1 MKKIAPCAVLLAFA
15 LAFVGCNLQ
24 DEPEQSDTLQDAL
37 NAGGSV
43 NLDDHPFSRDKTY
56 TISGTS
62 TITGD
67 AKGTS
72 FIIADGADVTFD
84 GTKDIGTVTAG
95 STTSFNA
102 AVRAASRS
110 GGIKISLKGSGVK
123 IGKVFIK
130 VDCTFASDNADNS
143 FGSVVVAK
151 TVTSLKLEGQT
162 NVSALVSA
170 GESNIKITVSAEVT
184 IEKADATVIDS
195 VKENNSNITINI
207 PKISD
212 DELKKLQDAFEEDSK
227 KNPADDNPSNTT
239 PGNNEETNPK
249 VIPRGSRIAATYDQ
263 KVEFA
268 FYREDIGYTG
278 PVIMTMGWS
287 VSGRYTDMGNGDLT
301 LHIPLKSDESD
312 EVVYLAKF
320 NGDTM
325 TLYYYDENGNL
336 IKDDPLTLTKKA
348 TNSDPSAMTEWEG
361 YGPLSLTFA
370 LDGTVQFFEDSA
382 LCWTGTYTVTED
394 DTAVTND
401 IRQVGTPW
409 GEDDRTSPPLKVEF
423 DFTDKDA
430 LSPNVYTSEGSGWSP
445 FLTQVGDMT
454 VKAPTS
460 GGNTSGTPPGNN
472 GDNTNGTN
480 PGNNDGNTSG
490 TTTGGNNGDN
500 TGGTTTGGNG
510 DDDKSDDEHDA
521 GAFKNGAIDATYMQK
536 VTLTFADGIV
546 TYGVKNLNTDNST
559 SYTQDGEAR
568 TFDFAKLT
576 GANDD
581 DMQIQA
587 TATIFGDTLTLKL
600 TSTWTDDNGEIQTSS
615 GDRIFKKSSTG
626 TDTWE
631 YALKL
636 SLSSQKTVAFYE
648 QDKLCWTGNY
658 EVTDE
663 RHATVSNVTI
673 ADQAIFDSIFGNGTK
688 VDALWDGDNTI
699 FWICCNKSQDGCDD
713 IGILK

>member
-62 TITGD
+62 IITGN
-67 AKGTS
+67 AKGAS

-95 STTSFNA
+95 SSTDRNA
-102 AVRAASRS
+102 AVRAASRA
-110 GGIKISLKGSGVK
+110 GGIKISLKGSGVT

-170 GESNIKITVSAEVT
+170 GEANVKITVSADVK
-184 IEKADATVIDS
+184 IEKADTKVIES
-195 VKENNSNITINI
+195 VKENNSGIVVDI
-207 PKISD
+207 PVIPE
-212 DELKKLQDAFEEDSK
+212 DELKALQDAFEDSK
-227 KNPADDNPSNTT
+227 KNPADDTPGNTT
-239 PGNNEETNPK
+239 PDNDGETNPQ

-278 PVIMTMGWS
+278 TVIMTMGWS
-287 VSGRYTDMGNGDLT
+287 VSGRYTDIGNGDLT
-301 LHIPLKSDESD
+301 LHIPLESDESD

-401 IRQVGTPW
+401 IRQVGSPW
-409 GEDDRTSPPLKVEF
+409 GEDNKSVLKVEF
-423 DFTDKDA
+423 DFSYKDA
-430 LSPNVYTSEGSGWSP
+430 LSPNVYIDEGSGWSP
-445 FLTQVGDMT
+445 FLTRVGDMT
-454 VKAPTS
+454 VKTPTS
-460 GGNTSGTPPGNN
+460 GT
-472 GDNTNGTN
+472 
-480 PGNNDGNTSG
+480 
-490 TTTGGNNGDN
+490 
-500 TGGTTTGGNG
+500 
-510 DDDKSDDEHDA
+510 KS
-521 GAFKNGAIDATYMQK
+521 
-536 VTLTFADGIV
+536 
-546 TYGVKNLNTDNST
+546 
-559 SYTQDGEAR
+559 
-568 TFDFAKLT
+568 
-576 GANDD
+576 
-581 DMQIQA
+581 
-587 TATIFGDTLTLKL
+587 
-600 TSTWTDDNGEIQTSS
+600 
-615 GDRIFKKSSTG
+615 
-626 TDTWE
+626 
-631 YALKL
+631 
-636 SLSSQKTVAFYE
+636 
-648 QDKLCWTGNY
+648 
-658 EVTDE
+658 
-663 RHATVSNVTI
+663 
-673 ADQAIFDSIFGNGTK
+673 
-688 VDALWDGDNTI
+688 
-699 FWICCNKSQDGCDD
+699 
-713 IGILK
+713 